1 MNCCPTGGAV
11 VLLSG
16 GLDSAV
22 NLKQA
27 ADTEGVAVAL
37 TFDYG
42 QRAAKREAAA
52 SAAMCHQLGIGHRL
66 IGLPWFPE
74 LCQCALVS
82 ATSPLPQVT
91 TAQLEEPRVV
101 SGETARAV
109 WIPNRNGVFVNIAA
123 AFAEAMGA
131 KHVIAGFN
139 AEEAATFPDNSADFV
154 VAANSCLRLSAG
166 AEVSLASQTQQLRKQ
181 EIVQLGRKIGA
192 PLAFV
197 WSCYDGGREHCG
209 KCESCARLERA
220 LRGAGA
226 WEWFQAQRMVP

>member
-1 MNCCPTGGAV
+1 MAAI

-27 ADTEGVAVAL
+27 ADAEGVALAL

-42 QRAAKREAAA
+42 QRAAMREAAA
-52 SAAMCHQLGIGHRL
+52 GAAMCHQLGIGHRL
-66 IGLPWFPE
+66 VGLPWFPE
-74 LCQCALVS
+74 LCQSVLVGT
-82 ATSPLPQVT
+82 ATPLPQVT
-91 TAQLEEPRVV
+91 AAELEEPRVV
-101 SGETARAV
+101 TGETARAV

-123 AFAEAMGA
+123 AFAEAIGA
-131 KHVIAGFN
+131 NRVVTGFN

-154 VAANSCLRLSAG
+154 AAANACLRLSAG
-166 AEVSLASQTQQLRKQ
+166 SEVSLVSHTQQLRKQ

-192 PLAFV
+192 PLAFI
-197 WSCYDGGREHCG
+197 WSCYEGGREHCG

-220 LRGAGA
+220 LRAAGA
-226 WEWFQAQRMVP
+226 WEWFQTQRMVP